1 MHEIVD
7 GFADGYHLEEDVYIV
22 YDEDA
27 KATAKEGNRRYD
39 NEVFAGTIDIAR
51 WNEQRR
57 RFQSLTEQQIEDYSR
72 MFHEPEE
79 IPDLE
84 VMETLAMEQSR

>member
-1 MHEIVD
+1 MIKVIVIEPHKYPETKVTRDTIRAMHEIVD

-39 NEVFAGTIDIAR
+39 NEVFAGTIVIA
-51 WNEQRR
+51 
-57 RFQSLTEQQIEDYSR
+57 
-72 MFHEPEE
+72 
-79 IPDLE
+79 
-84 VMETLAMEQSR
+84 